1 MTRPLLLFL
10 TLFVMIGCKST
21 KKNVTLVSESPV
33 DWQSATSLSP
43 VLDKASDRDQLV
55 FLDLYTDW
63 CLPCKLM
70 EQDVYSDQKMGDYL
84 SDNFVCYKVNAEKA
98 NGPDLAFLFE
108 VKVYPTLLWLDNKG
122 RVVQRHEGAAYHAQ
136 LTELSEQ
143 AIRTNRERI

>member
-1 MTRPLLLFL
+1 MIRPLIVLMTVFA
-10 TLFVMIGCKST
+10 FVGCKSSKQKGALDT
-21 KKNVTLVSESPV
+21 NTPV
-33 DWQSATSLSP
+33 EWETASSLSP
-43 VLDKASDRDQLV
+43 VLDKAADRNQLV

-108 VKVYPTLLWLDNKG
+108 VKAYPTLLWLNEKG
-122 RVVQRHEGAAYHAQ
+122 RVVQRHEGAAYHAE
-136 LTELSEQ
+136 LTRLSEEAMRLKQ
-143 AIRTNRERI
+143 EKI